1 MGGGPAR
8 RDREMETERD
18 GQDDPEA
25 VAPLSSEDIASR
37 ILGFTRFCAAQAG
50 ERLEQ
55 AAQSRGWIDADG
67 RPTADGCALIAAL
80 TSRDAAYGVY
90 RLPV

>member
-1 MGGGPAR
+1 MDMDAR
-8 RDREMETERD
+8 QPDGTED
-18 GQDDPEA
+18 AAQIADAPP
-25 VAPLSSEDIASR
+25 PLSAEDIASR
-37 ILGFTRFCAAQAG
+37 ILGFTRFCAVQAG

-55 AAQSRGWIDADG
+55 AALSRGWIDEQG

-80 TSRDAAYGVY
+80 TSRDCAYGVY

>member
-1 MGGGPAR
+1 
-8 RDREMETERD
+8 MEPDFNEIDQKDATEAA
-18 GQDDPEA
+18 P
-25 VAPLSSEDIASR
+25 PLSAEDIASR
-37 ILGFTRFCAAQAG
+37 ILGFTRFCAGQAG

-55 AAQSRGWIDADG
+55 AALSRGWIDEQG

-80 TSRDAAYGVY
+80 TSRDCAYGVY